1 MTDQAP
7 ATNGGFTIVDQKNLL
22 ATTKQIPHIPVPL
35 HQWTAIKDKTG
46 QIGGEHWVLPGIAT
60 TFFGGVL
67 AAGFAIVTAAE
78 TVSTKDAWW
87 FLALCAFATVG
98 FGTAAFMRRD
108 RNMATAKE
116 VLSTMSSVES
126 VINMPT

>member
-1 MTDQAP
+1 MTDQEP
-7 ATNGGFTIVDQKNLL
+7 VTNGSFTIVDQKNLL

-35 HQWTAIKDKTG
+35 HQWTIIREKTG

-67 AAGFAIVTAAE
+67 AAGFAIATAAE
-78 TVSTKDAWW
+78 EVSTKDACW
-87 FLALCAFATVG
+87 FLALCAIATIG

-108 RNMATAKE
+108 RNKATARE
-116 VLSTMSSVES
+116 VLSTINSVES
-126 VINMPT
+126 VINMPS